1 MKYIITEEQN
11 VRLFVKRRIEDIMK
25 YVRSTP
31 VYINPCYS
39 AKISHYLVL
48 LKKVFFE
55 TIPFSFYVEMNMISD
70 KDFVWDMIMSIYGD
84 EIVNNYN
91 EKCKGE

>member
-25 YVRSTP
+25 YVRSTTI
-31 VYINPCYS
+31 YRSPCRVDNVEHYS
-39 AKISHYLVL
+39 IL

-55 TIPFSFYVEMNMISD
+55 TVPFHFYIEMNMISD
-70 KDFVWDMIMSIYGD
+70 KDFVWDMIVSLYGD
-84 EIVNNYN
+84 EIINNYTQ
-91 EKCKGE
+91 KCGGE